1 MKNNALLAIC
11 ISVVAIIAILT
22 LQTIAD
28 QHATKKDQTSK
39 LENNWHHWRGPLTN
53 GTAVNANPPVTWS
66 ESENI
71 RWKVPI
77 PGLGHA
83 TPIIWEDKIFVQ
95 TAIKVEKAP
104 EEDKTEDN
112 KETESIDDN
121 PFSGFLPQEQENRGR
136 GGNRN
141 IDPYQFKLITFNR
154 SDGSILWEKT
164 LREESPHEGMHGDS
178 SYASNSSVTDGE
190 HIYAYFGSRGI
201 YCLDLSGN
209 LIWEKDLGDMR
220 KAGTFGEGSCPIIY
234 EDKIV
239 ILQDQEGLSFIVA
252 LNKLTGDEIWKME
265 RDERTTW
272 TSPIVVEHNGVSQ
285 VIVPAT
291 NRTRSYDLKNGDV
304 LWECG
309 GMTRN
314 VIPSPVY
321 TGGHVYVISG
331 FRGSSLQ
338 AIDLDIADGDITGT
352 EAIVW
357 EYNRDT
363 PYVPS
368 PMLSGDI
375 IYFLKSNSGVLSAI
389 DRNSGS
395 IHYGPKRVSGIGSVY
410 SSIAGAADRV
420 YIASRNGTVTV
431 IKDGPE
437 FEVLAEN
444 KLDDSFNASPVFVGS
459 ELFLRGTQYLY
470 CIAE

>member
-1 MKNNALLAIC
+1 MKKLVILLMC
-11 ISVVAIIAILT
+11 ISTLAMFAACSLKTTDESPTEQTPIIE
-22 LQTIAD
+22 
-28 QHATKKDQTSK
+28 KY
-39 LENNWHHWRGPLTN
+39 WHHWRGPLTN
-53 GTAVNANPPVTWS
+53 GTAVNANPPLTWS

-83 TPIIWEDKIFVQ
+83 TPIIWEDKIFIQ
-95 TAIKVEKAP
+95 TAIKVV
-104 EEDKTEDN
+104 KTEEEEKTDE
-112 KETESIDDN
+112 KIETESIDEN
-121 PFSGFLPQEQENRGR
+121 PFSGFIPQEQGNRGR
-136 GGNRN
+136 RDNN
-141 IDPYQFKLITFNR
+141 IDPYQFRLITYNR

-164 LREESPHEGMHGDS
+164 LREESPHEGKHGDS
-178 SYASNSSVTDGE
+178 SFASNSPVTDGE
-190 HIYAYFGSRGI
+190 HIYAYFGSRGL
-201 YCLDLSGN
+201 YCLDMTGD
-209 LIWEKDLGDMR
+209 LIWEKDFGNMR
-220 KAGTFGEGSCPIIY
+220 KAGTFGEGSCPIIHG
-234 EDKIV
+234 DTII
-239 ILQDQEGLSFIVA
+239 ILQDQEGQSFIVA
-252 LNKLTGDEIWKME
+252 LNKRTGDEIWRME

-272 TSPIVVEHNGVSQ
+272 TSPIVVEHKGTSQ

-291 NRTRSYDLKNGDV
+291 NRTRSYNLANGDV

-314 VIPSPVY
+314 VIPSPLHSD
-321 TGGHVYVISG
+321 GHVYVISG

-338 AIDLDIADGDITGT
+338 AINLDIADGDITGT
-352 EAIVW
+352 DAVIW
-357 EYNRDT
+357 EHNRDT

-375 IYFLKSNSGVLSAI
+375 IYFLSGNNNILSAI
-389 DRNSGS
+389 DRNTG
-395 IHYGPKRVSGIGSVY
+395 IKYYGPQRVDGIRGVY

-437 FEVLAEN
+437 YEVLAQN
-444 KLDDSFNASPVFVGS
+444 QLDDSFNASPAFVGS
-459 ELFLRGTQYLY
+459 ELYLRGTTHLY

>member
-1 MKNNALLAIC
+1 MKKTAFLAVC
-11 ISVVAIIAILT
+11 LSVIATMAT

-28 QHATKKDQTSK
+28 QHATKTAQTSK

-83 TPIIWEDKIFVQ
+83 TPIIWEDKVFIQ
-95 TAIKVEKAP
+95 TAIKVEKTA
-104 EEDKTEDN
+104 EEETEEN
-112 KETESIDDN
+112 KDTESIDDN
-121 PFSGFLPQEQENRGR
+121 PFSGFFPQEQNNRGR
-136 GGNRN
+136 GGNSN
-141 IDPYQFKLITFNR
+141 IDPYQFRLITYNR

-164 LREESPHEGMHGDS
+164 LREESPHEGMHNDS
-178 SYASNSSVTDGE
+178 SYASNSPVTDGE
-190 HIYAYFGSRGI
+190 HIYAYFGSRGL
-201 YCLDLSGN
+201 YCLDLTGD
-209 LIWEKDLGDMR
+209 LIWEKDLGNMH
-220 KAGTFGEGSCPIIY
+220 KAGTFGEGSCPIIHN
-234 EDKIV
+234 DTIV
-239 ILQDQEGLSFIVA
+239 VLQDQEGQSFIVA
-252 LNKLTGDEIWKME
+252 LDKRTGDEIWKME

-272 TSPIVVEHNGVSQ
+272 TSPIVVEHNGGSQ

-291 NRTRSYDLKNGDV
+291 NRTRSYDLKNGEV

-314 VIPSPVY
+314 VIPSPVHTDGY
-321 TGGHVYVISG
+321 VYVISG

-338 AIDLDIADGDITGT
+338 AINLDIADGEITGT
-352 EAIVW
+352 DAVKW

-375 IYFLKSNSGVLSAI
+375 IYFLKGNTGILSAI
-389 DRNSGS
+389 DRNTGS
-395 IHYGPKRVSGIGSVY
+395 IHYGPERVAGIGGVY
-410 SSIAGAADRV
+410 SSIAGAANRI

-431 IKDGPE
+431 LKDGPE
-437 FEVLAEN
+437 FEVIAEN

>member
-1 MKNNALLAIC
+1 MKKTAFLTISISVLAILALLA
-11 ISVVAIIAILT
+11 

-28 QHATKKDQTSK
+28 QHATKTDQKSNI
-39 LENNWHHWRGPLTN
+39 ENNWHHWRGPLTN

-83 TPIIWEDKIFVQ
+83 TPIIWDDKIFIQ
-95 TAIKVEKAP
+95 TAIKVEKT
-104 EEDKTEDN
+104 EEEETEN
-112 KETESIDDN
+112 NNETESVDEN
-121 PFSGFLPQEQENRGR
+121 PFSGFLPQEQGNRGR
-136 GGNRN
+136 GGNQD
-141 IDPYQFKLITFNR
+141 IEPYQFRLITYNR

-164 LREESPHEGMHGDS
+164 LREEAPHEGMHNDS
-178 SYASNSSVTDGE
+178 SYASNSPVTDGE
-190 HIYAYFGSRGI
+190 HIYAYFGSRGL
-201 YCLDLSGN
+201 YCLDLTGD
-209 LIWEKDLGDMR
+209 LIWEKDLGNMR
-220 KAGTFGEGSCPIIY
+220 KAGTFGEGSCPIIHD
-234 EDKIV
+234 DKIV
-239 ILQDQEGLSFIVA
+239 ILQDQEGQSFIVA
-252 LNKLTGDEIWKME
+252 LDKRTGDEIWKME

-272 TSPIVVEHNGVSQ
+272 TSPIVVERNGTSQ
-285 VIVPAT
+285 IIVPAT
-291 NRTRSYDLKNGDV
+291 NRTRSYDLANGDV
-304 LWECG
+304 LWECA
-309 GMTRN
+309 GMTQN

-321 TGGHVYVISG
+321 TDGHVYVISG

-352 EAIVW
+352 DAVVW

-375 IYFLKSNSGVLSAI
+375 IYFLKGNNGILSAI
-389 DRNSGS
+389 DRNTGS
-395 IHYGPKRVSGIGSVY
+395 IHYGPERVAGIGGVY

-420 YIASRNGTVTV
+420 YVASRNGTVTV
-431 IKDGPE
+431 LKDGSE

-444 KLDDSFNASPVFVGS
+444 KLDDSFNASPVFVGD
-459 ELFLRGTQYLY
+459 ELILRGAQYLY